1 MHALFTK
8 LIRDEAGFIISV
20 ELILIATVAVG
31 LSEVSHGVNQ
41 ELEDVGSAVGAMHQ
55 SYEYRGLATRNKA
68 TTFGSVFRD
77 GADLRDSEHDLVTT
91 RAADEGDLGGF
102 DYRYHD

>member
-1 MHALFTK
+1 
-8 LIRDEAGFIISV
+8 
-20 ELILIATVAVG
+20 
-31 LSEVSHGVNQ
+31 
-41 ELEDVGSAVGAMHQ
+41 MHQ